1 MKSLKV
7 FTNVDDFN
15 NTFESFN
22 YSNGHLVFTDGLE
35 IPEYRISS
43 FIYNE
48 KNGKLMFNIYVD
60 VSENP
65 DEIVNELMN
74 NINAIAF
81 VVQYTDNEKVVR
93 YYKNYKD
100 YKIEYAGWEI
110 VSTNELYK
118 PISIKC
124 ILKPL

>member
-22 YSNGHLVFTDGLE
+22 YSNGHLVFINGLE
-35 IPEYRISS
+35 IPEYRINS

-48 KNGKLMFNIYVD
+48 KNRKLMFNIYVD

-74 NINAIAF
+74 NINAIDF

-93 YYKNYKD
+93 YYKDYKD

-110 VSTNELYK
+110 ASTNELYK